1 MRKTAVLLALM
12 AMSMS
17 DVFAATGKVVT
28 TNYVDGALKSLDAAQ
43 VGANGSYIQY
53 VSETDGI
60 VSATAKAFDTSMS
73 SSSTNAVQNKVVN
86 TALGKKQNKLS
97 TAQLDAVNSGITAT
111 KLAELE
117 AKQGALTDAQLNA
130 VNSGITA
137 AKVST
142 YDGYAS
148 GKQATLAPGTNIKGS
163 GSVTVTKGT
172 DGVITVSGTD
182 TNTTYTAGTNITI
195 TNGVI
200 SAKDTVYTLPTAS
213 SSTLGGV
220 KVDTALSSSSTNPV
234 QNKAVNAAI
243 SNLQTAVGGKQDTLV
258 PDTNIKGSGSVTVT
272 KGTDGVITV
281 SGTDTNTTYTA
292 GTNITITNGVISA
305 KDTVY
310 TLPTA
315 SSSTLGGVKV
325 DTALSSSSTNPVQN
339 KAVYSALSGKLSTT
353 GTAAKATA
361 DASGNNIVNTYATK
375 TALSEGLA
383 AKQETLAPGTNIK
396 GSGSVTVT
404 KGTDGV
410 ITVSG
415 TDNNTTYTAGTN
427 ITITD
432 GVISAKDTVYTLPTA
447 TSSRLGGVKVDTALS
462 STSTNPVQNKAV
474 NTAISN
480 LQTAVDGKQATL
492 APGTNIKGSGSVTV
506 TKGTDGVI
514 TVTGTDNNTTYTAGT
529 NITISNGVISAKDTV
544 YTLPTASADTLGGVK
559 VDTALSST
567 SINPVQNKAVNTA
580 ISNLQTAVDGKQ
592 ATLTTTN
599 VTTSGSGNVVTAVT
613 ASNGT
618 VTVTKGTT
626 LGSLAT
632 KSAVGSSDITDGG
645 VALADLASNSVNS
658 AKIVDGS
665 VATADIANGAVTA
678 VKTTGIFGFIPSGSE
693 GASTTATIW
702 VE

>member
-28 TNYVDGALKSLDAAQ
+28 TNYVKGALESLDAAQ
-43 VGANGSYIQY
+43 VGADGSYIQY

-60 VSATAKAFDTSMS
+60 VSATAKAFDTALS
-73 SSSTNAVQNKVVN
+73 STSTNAVQNKVIN
-86 TALGKKQNKLS
+86 TALGKKQNTLS
-97 TAQLDAVNSGITAT
+97 TAQLNAVNSGITAA
-111 KLAELE
+111 KLSELE

-142 YDGYAS
+142 YDGYSTTIS
-148 GKQATLAPGTNIKGS
+148 GAVSDAATAKS
-163 GSVTVTKGT
+163 
-172 DGVITVSGTD
+172 DAA
-182 TNTTYTAGTNITI
+182 TAKSDAAT
-195 TNGVI
+195 
-200 SAKDTVYTLPTAS
+200 AKSNAA
-213 SSTLGGV
+213 
-220 KVDTALSSSSTNPV
+220 TALTTANTA
-234 QNKAVNAAI
+234 KTTAEGAVTTANTAKTTADNAAGNASTALQTAQKASKDVETLTTTVGGHTTSI
-243 SNLQTAVGGKQDTLV
+243 TNLQTAVDGKQATLV

-281 SGTDTNTTYTA
+281 S
-292 GTNITITNGVISA
+292 
-305 KDTVY
+305 
-310 TLPTA
+310 
-315 SSSTLGGVKV
+315 
-325 DTALSSSSTNPVQN
+325 
-339 KAVYSALSGKLSTT
+339 
-353 GTAAKATA
+353 
-361 DASGNNIVNTYATK
+361 
-375 TALSEGLA
+375 
-383 AKQETLAPGTNIK
+383 
-396 GSGSVTVT
+396 
-404 KGTDGV
+404 
-410 ITVSG
+410 
-415 TDNNTTYTAGTN
+415 
-427 ITITD
+427 
-432 GVISAKDTVYTLPTA
+432 
-447 TSSRLGGVKVDTALS
+447 
-462 STSTNPVQNKAV
+462 
-474 NTAISN
+474 
-480 LQTAVDGKQATL
+480 
-492 APGTNIKGSGSVTV
+492 
-506 TKGTDGVI
+506 
-514 TVTGTDNNTTYTAGT
+514 GTDNNTTYTAGT

-567 SINPVQNKAVNTA
+567 STNPVQNKVVYSALSGKLSTTGTAAKATADASGNNIVNTYATKTALNEGLATKQDTLVPDTNIKGSGSVTVTKGTDGVITVSGTDTNTTYTAGTNVTITNGVISAKDTVYTLPEATSSKLGGVKVDTALSSTSTNPVQNQAVNTA

-599 VTTSGSGNVVTAVT
+599 VTSTGAGNVVTAVT

>member
-28 TNYVDGALKSLDAAQ
+28 TNYVKGALESLDAAQ
-43 VGANGSYIQY
+43 VGADGSYIQY

-73 SSSTNAVQNKVVN
+73 STSTNAVQNKVIN
-86 TALGKKQNKLS
+86 TALGKKQNTLS
-97 TAQLDAVNSGITAT
+97 TAQLNAVNSGITAT

-130 VNSGITA
+130 VNSGITV

-142 YDGYAS
+142 YDGYSTTISGAVSDAATAKSDAATAKSDAATAKSNAATALTTANTAKTTAEGAVTTANTAKTTADNAAGNASTALQTAQKASKDVETLTTTVGGHTTSITNLQTAVDGKQDTLVPDTNIKGSGSVTVTKGTDGVITVSGTDNNTTYTAGTNITISNGVISAKDTVYTLPEATSSTLGGVKVDTALSSTSTNPVQNKVVYSALSGKLSTTGTAAKATADAS
-148 GKQATLAPGTNIKGS
+148 GNNIVNTYATKTALNEGLATKQDTLVPDTNIKGS

-195 TNGVI
+195 SNGVI
-200 SAKDTVYTLPTAS
+200 SAKDTVYTLPEATS
-213 SSTLGGV
+213 SKLGGV
-220 KVDTALSSSSTNPV
+220 KVDTALSSTSTNPV
-234 QNKAVNAAI
+234 QNKAVNTAI

-292 GTNITITNGVISA
+292 GTNITISNGVISA

-315 SSSTLGGVKV
+315 
-325 DTALSSSSTNPVQN
+325 
-339 KAVYSALSGKLSTT
+339 
-353 GTAAKATA
+353 TA
-361 DASGNNIVNTYATK
+361 DT
-375 TALSEGLA
+375 
-383 AKQETLAPGTNIK
+383 
-396 GSGSVTVT
+396 
-404 KGTDGV
+404 
-410 ITVSG
+410 
-415 TDNNTTYTAGTN
+415 
-427 ITITD
+427 
-432 GVISAKDTVYTLPTA
+432 
-447 TSSRLGGVKVDTALS
+447 LGGVKVDTALS
-462 STSTNPVQNKAV
+462 STSTNPVQN
-474 NTAISN
+474 
-480 LQTAVDGKQATL
+480 Q
-492 APGTNIKGSGSVTV
+492 
-506 TKGTDGVI
+506 
-514 TVTGTDNNTTYTAGT
+514 
-529 NITISNGVISAKDTV
+529 
-544 YTLPTASADTLGGVK
+544 
-559 VDTALSST
+559 
-567 SINPVQNKAVNTA
+567 AVNTA

-599 VTTSGSGNVVTAVT
+599 VTTSGGGNVVTAVT

-632 KSAVGSSDITDGG
+632 KSAVGTSDIT
-645 VALADLASNSVNS
+645 
-658 AKIVDGS
+658 DGS

>member
-17 DVFAATGKVVT
+17 DVFAATGKDVT
-28 TNYVDGALKSLDAAQ
+28 TNYVAGALGSLDAAQ

-60 VSATAKAFDTSMS
+60 VSATPKAFDTSMS

-111 KLAELE
+111 KLAGLE

-148 GKQATLAPGTNIKGS
+148 GKQ
-163 GSVTVTKGT
+163 
-172 DGVITVSGTD
+172 
-182 TNTTYTAGTNITI
+182 
-195 TNGVI
+195 
-200 SAKDTVYTLPTAS
+200 
-213 SSTLGGV
+213 
-220 KVDTALSSSSTNPV
+220 
-234 QNKAVNAAI
+234 
-243 SNLQTAVGGKQDTLV
+243 DTLV

-281 SGTDTNTTYTA
+281 SGTDT
-292 GTNITITNGVISA
+292 
-305 KDTVY
+305 
-310 TLPTA
+310 
-315 SSSTLGGVKV
+315 
-325 DTALSSSSTNPVQN
+325 
-339 KAVYSALSGKLSTT
+339 
-353 GTAAKATA
+353 
-361 DASGNNIVNTYATK
+361 
-375 TALSEGLA
+375 
-383 AKQETLAPGTNIK
+383 
-396 GSGSVTVT
+396 
-404 KGTDGV
+404 
-410 ITVSG
+410 
-415 TDNNTTYTAGTN
+415 
-427 ITITD
+427 
-432 GVISAKDTVYTLPTA
+432 VYTLPTA
-447 TSSRLGGVKVDTALS
+447 TSSK
-462 STSTNPVQNKAV
+462 
-474 NTAISN
+474 
-480 LQTAVDGKQATL
+480 
-492 APGTNIKGSGSVTV
+492 
-506 TKGTDGVI
+506 
-514 TVTGTDNNTTYTAGT
+514 
-529 NITISNGVISAKDTV
+529 
-544 YTLPTASADTLGGVK
+544 LGGVK

-567 SINPVQNKAVNTA
+567 SINPFQNKAVNTA
-580 ISNLQTAVDGKQ
+580 ISDLQTAVGGKQ

-599 VTTSGSGNVVTAVT
+599 VTTSGGGNVVTAVT

-632 KSAVGSSDITDGG
+632 KSAVGSSDITDG
-645 VALADLASNSVNS
+645 S
-658 AKIVDGS
+658 I
-665 VATADIANGAVTA
+665 ATADIANGAVTA

>member
-28 TNYVDGALKSLDAAQ
+28 TNYVDGALGSLDAAQ
-43 VGANGSYIQY
+43 VGADGSYIQY

-73 SSSTNAVQNKVVN
+73 SSSTNAVQNKVIN
-86 TALGKKQNKLS
+86 TALGK
-97 TAQLDAVNSGITAT
+97 
-111 KLAELE
+111 
-117 AKQGALTDAQLNA
+117 
-130 VNSGITA
+130 
-137 AKVST
+137 
-142 YDGYAS
+142 
-148 GKQATLAPGTNIKGS
+148 
-163 GSVTVTKGT
+163 
-172 DGVITVSGTD
+172 
-182 TNTTYTAGTNITI
+182 
-195 TNGVI
+195 
-200 SAKDTVYTLPTAS
+200 
-213 SSTLGGV
+213 
-220 KVDTALSSSSTNPV
+220 
-234 QNKAVNAAI
+234 
-243 SNLQTAVGGKQDTLV
+243 KQDTLV

-292 GTNITITNGVISA
+292 GTNVTITNGVISA

-310 TLPTA
+310 TLPEAT
-315 SSSTLGGVKV
+315 SSKLGGVKV
-325 DTALSSSSTNPVQN
+325 DTALSSTSTNPVQN
-339 KAVYSALSGKLSTT
+339 KV
-353 GTAAKATA
+353 
-361 DASGNNIVNTYATK
+361 VNT
-375 TALSEGLA
+375 ALNEGLA
-383 AKQETLAPGTNIK
+383 TKQDTLVPDTNIK

-427 ITITD
+427 VTITN

-447 TSSRLGGVKVDTALS
+447 SADTLGGVKVDTALS

-492 APGTNIKGSGSVTV
+492 
-506 TKGTDGVI
+506 
-514 TVTGTDNNTTYTAGT
+514 
-529 NITISNGVISAKDTV
+529 
-544 YTLPTASADTLGGVK
+544 
-559 VDTALSST
+559 
-567 SINPVQNKAVNTA
+567 
-580 ISNLQTAVDGKQ
+580 
-592 ATLTTTN
+592 TTTN
-599 VTTSGSGNVVTAVT
+599 VTSTGTGNVVTAVT

-632 KSAVGSSDITDGG
+632 KSAVGSSDIT
-645 VALADLASNSVNS
+645 
-658 AKIVDGS
+658 DGS

>member
-28 TNYVDGALKSLDAAQ
+28 ANYVAGALGSLDAAQ
-43 VGANGSYIQY
+43 VGGDGSYIQY

-86 TALGKKQNKLS
+86 TALGKKQDKLT
-97 TAQLDAVNSGITAT
+97 TAQLNAVNSGITAT

-148 GKQATLAPGTNIKGS
+148 GKQDTLVPDTNIKGS

-182 TNTTYTAGTNITI
+182 T
-195 TNGVI
+195 
-200 SAKDTVYTLPTAS
+200 VYTLPTATS
-213 SSTLGGV
+213 SKLGGV

-234 QNKAVNAAI
+234 QNKVVNTAI

-281 SGTDTNTTYTA
+281 SGTDT
-292 GTNITITNGVISA
+292 
-305 KDTVY
+305 VY

-315 SSSTLGGVKV
+315 TSSTLGGVKV

-375 TALSEGLA
+375 TALSEGLV
-383 AKQETLAPGTNIK
+383 AKQDTLVPDTNIK

-410 ITVSG
+410 ITVS
-415 TDNNTTYTAGTN
+415 
-427 ITITD
+427 
-432 GVISAKDTVYTLPTA
+432 
-447 TSSRLGGVKVDTALS
+447 
-462 STSTNPVQNKAV
+462 
-474 NTAISN
+474 
-480 LQTAVDGKQATL
+480 
-492 APGTNIKGSGSVTV
+492 
-506 TKGTDGVI
+506 
-514 TVTGTDNNTTYTAGT
+514 GTDNNTTYTAGT

-567 SINPVQNKAVNTA
+567 STNPVQNKAVNTA
-580 ISNLQTAVDGKQ
+580 ISALEKDVEENTSAIHGLQGTLEDKQ

>member
-148 GKQATLAPGTNIKGS
+148 GKQ
-163 GSVTVTKGT
+163 
-172 DGVITVSGTD
+172 
-182 TNTTYTAGTNITI
+182 
-195 TNGVI
+195 
-200 SAKDTVYTLPTAS
+200 
-213 SSTLGGV
+213 
-220 KVDTALSSSSTNPV
+220 
-234 QNKAVNAAI
+234 
-243 SNLQTAVGGKQDTLV
+243 DTLV
-258 PDTNIKGSGSVTVT
+258 PD
-272 KGTDGVITV
+272 
-281 SGTDTNTTYTA
+281 
-292 GTNITITNGVISA
+292 
-305 KDTVY
+305 
-310 TLPTA
+310 
-315 SSSTLGGVKV
+315 
-325 DTALSSSSTNPVQN
+325 
-339 KAVYSALSGKLSTT
+339 
-353 GTAAKATA
+353 
-361 DASGNNIVNTYATK
+361 
-375 TALSEGLA
+375 
-383 AKQETLAPGTNIK
+383 TNIK

-447 TSSRLGGVKVDTALS
+447 TSSKLGGVKVDTALS
-462 STSTNPVQNKAV
+462 STSTNPVQNKEV

-480 LQTAVDGKQATL
+480 LQTAVGGKQATL
-492 APGTNIKGSGSVTV
+492 S
-506 TKGTDGVI
+506 
-514 TVTGTDNNTTYTAGT
+514 
-529 NITISNGVISAKDTV
+529 
-544 YTLPTASADTLGGVK
+544 
-559 VDTALSST
+559 
-567 SINPVQNKAVNTA
+567 
-580 ISNLQTAVDGKQ
+580 
-592 ATLTTTN
+592 TTN

-632 KSAVGSSDITDGG
+632 KSAVGSSDITDG
-645 VALADLASNSVNS
+645 S
-658 AKIVDGS
+658 I
-665 VATADIANGAVTA
+665 ATADIANGAVTA

>member
-1 MRKTAVLLALM
+1 MRKTAVLLALI

-17 DVFAATGKVVT
+17 DAFAAAAGTPIASK
-28 TNYVDGALKSLDAAQ
+28 NYVDEALESLDATKM
-43 VGANGSYIQY
+43 GADGSYIQY

-60 VSATAKAFDTSMS
+60 VSATPKAFDSAMS
-73 SSSTNAVQNKVVN
+73 STSTNAVQNKVVN
-86 TALGKKQNKLS
+86 TALSKKQNNLS
-97 TAQLDAVNSGITAT
+97 TAQLNAANSGITA
-111 KLAELE
+111 
-117 AKQGALTDAQLNA
+117 D
-130 VNSGITA
+130 
-137 AKVST
+137 KVAT
-142 YDGYAS
+142 YDAYA
-148 GKQATLAPGTNIKGS
+148 T
-163 GSVTVTKGT
+163 
-172 DGVITVSGTD
+172 
-182 TNTTYTAGTNITI
+182 
-195 TNGVI
+195 
-200 SAKDTVYTLPTAS
+200 
-213 SSTLGGV
+213 
-220 KVDTALSSSSTNPV
+220 
-234 QNKAVNAAI
+234 
-243 SNLQTAVGGKQDTLV
+243 GKQDTLV

-281 SGTDTNTTYTA
+281 SGA
-292 GTNITITNGVISA
+292 
-305 KDTVY
+305 

-315 SSSTLGGVKV
+315 TADTLGGVMV
-325 DTALSSSSTNPVQN
+325 DTALSSTSTNPVQN

-375 TALSEGLA
+375 VALAEGLA
-383 AKQETLAPGTNIK
+383 GKQDTLVPDTNIK

-415 TDNNTTYTAGTN
+415 
-427 ITITD
+427 
-432 GVISAKDTVYTLPTA
+432 VQ
-447 TSSRLGGVKVDTALS
+447 VDTALS

-492 APGTNIKGSGSVTV
+492 
-506 TKGTDGVI
+506 
-514 TVTGTDNNTTYTAGT
+514 TT
-529 NITISNGVISAKDTV
+529 S
-544 YTLPTASADTLGGVK
+544 
-559 VDTALSST
+559 
-567 SINPVQNKAVNTA
+567 
-580 ISNLQTAVDGKQ
+580 
-592 ATLTTTN
+592 N
-599 VTTSGSGNVVTAVT
+599 VTSTGGGNVVTAVT

-645 VALADLASNSVNS
+645 VALADLASSSVNS

-665 VATADIANGAVTA
+665 IATVDIANGAVTA

-693 GASTTATIW
+693 GSSTTATIW